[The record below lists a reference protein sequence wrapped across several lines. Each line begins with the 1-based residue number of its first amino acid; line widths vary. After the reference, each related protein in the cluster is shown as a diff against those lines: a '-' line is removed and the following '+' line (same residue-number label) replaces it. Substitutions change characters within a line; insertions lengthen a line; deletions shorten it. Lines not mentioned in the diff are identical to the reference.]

1 MLSVLGFVILAAGFG
16 VLLMTFFWLA
26 RLLAIRDRKKLKME
40 STPAITASSDT
51 EDLAEKEEELHSK
64 SENFPPSTGYVDTES
79 GEDHSISSDEVEE
92 AAARAAIQGGTF
104 GLILGILACI
114 LFKLSDLM
122 LVLSFGAIFYS
133 GRALYYGLRRY
144 LMLIWRALVGFLLG
158 ALSVGLHYLNVSG
171 QLQDIM
177 PF

>member
-40 STPAITASSDT
+40 STSRINASSDT
-51 EDLAEKEEELHSK
+51 EDFAEKEEELHSK
-64 SENFPPSTGYVDTES
+64 SEKFPSSTEYVDTE
-79 GEDHSISSDEVEE
+79 SDEVEE

-122 LVLSFGAIFYS
+122 LVLSFCAICYS

-144 LMLIWRALVGFLLG
+144 VILIWRALVGLLLG
-158 ALSVGLHYLNVSG
+158 VLSVGLHYLNVSG
-171 QLQDIM
+171 QLQNIM

>member
-1 MLSVLGFVILAAGFG
+1 
-16 VLLMTFFWLA
+16 
-26 RLLAIRDRKKLKME
+26 ME
-40 STPAITASSDT
+40 STSAINAYSDT
-51 EDLAEKEEELHSK
+51 EDFAEKEEELHSK
-64 SENFPPSTGYVDTES
+64 SEKFPSSTEYFDTE
-79 GEDHSISSDEVEE
+79 SDEVEE

-144 LMLIWRALVGFLLG
+144 VMLIWRALVGLLLG
-158 ALSVGLHYLNVSG
+158 VLSVGLHYLNVSG
-171 QLQDIM
+171 QLQNIM